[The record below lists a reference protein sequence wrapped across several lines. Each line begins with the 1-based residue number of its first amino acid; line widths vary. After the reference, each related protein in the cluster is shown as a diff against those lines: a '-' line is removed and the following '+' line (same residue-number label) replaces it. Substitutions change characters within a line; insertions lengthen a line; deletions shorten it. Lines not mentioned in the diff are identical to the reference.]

1 MLRSVM
7 RAPVWIV
14 VLGAALSGCAPGA
27 GADLPGLVHHR
38 PGEADT
44 GSVAGT
50 PDSGADDTGSAAD
63 GAISVDVR
71 PYGPDLPLTLVF
83 DVEAAGLRSAALW
96 LEADGETL
104 GPYTATGD
112 GAATIFAWGFPPE
125 TPVSAR
131 VVVTDADGGTR
142 EGAREARI
150 PAVSALFPLPT
161 GGPAPG
167 AAPLDGA
174 LLLSVMAPGPGGT
187 EPPPGHVLLVDG
199 RGRVR
204 WAARTHQSLP
214 SRVRVEAD
222 GDGVVLLGNIIE
234 TVGTDGARAV
244 VSGAAHHDFVEPEPG
259 VYAVLVQEPVTDET
273 GAVVDT
279 TDRLVE
285 RTADG
290 RERVVFSVS
299 AHLDALGLV
308 PGEPRRQGLDLTHA
322 NALAFV
328 PERGVYLISLTS
340 LPAVIA
346 VDRQTGALRGV
357 VDLRG
362 RVGGGYVG
370 VEKPAFA
377 HEIVPYDGGFYW
389 FVNETTESTCAGIL
403 QVEWGYDGGAAVGD
417 MVVRDPDCSRS
428 FVYGGVIDTPSGLLA
443 TYATSGEV
451 VLHTPTGAVAWELH
465 VPFGA
470 VLGYGAWL
478 PSVHALR

>member
-1 MLRSVM
+1 MQRSVM
-7 RAPVWIV
+7 RVPGWT
-14 VLGAALSGCAPGA
+14 AALGCVWMGCAPGA
-27 GADLPGLVHHR
+27 RVDQAGLVHHR
-38 PGEADT
+38 PVAADT
-44 GSVAGT
+44 GEAAGT
-50 PDSGADDTGSAAD
+50 PDSGAADTGGDAS
-63 GAISVDVR
+63 GAVAVAVR
-71 PYGPDLPLTLVF
+71 PYGPDLPLSLVF
-83 DVEAAGLRSAALW
+83 EVESAGLRSAALW
-96 LEADGETL
+96 LEAGGETV

-112 GAATIFAWGFPPE
+112 GAATIVAWGFPPE
-125 TPVSAR
+125 TPVAAR

-142 EGAREARI
+142 EAWRDALI

-161 GGPAPG
+161 GGPSPG

-174 LLLSVMAPGPGGT
+174 LLLSVMAPWPGGA

-199 RGRVR
+199 LGRVR
-204 WAARTHQSLP
+204 WAARTHQPLP

-222 GDGVVLLGNIIE
+222 GDGVVLLGSIIE
-234 TVGTDGARAV
+234 TIATDGARGV

-259 VYAVLVQEPVTDET
+259 VYAVLMQEPITDVT

-290 RERVVFSVS
+290 RERVIFSVS

-377 HEIVPYDGGFYW
+377 HEIVPHDSGFYW

-403 QVEWGYDGGAAVGD
+403 RVEWGYDSGPAVGD

-428 FVYGGVIDTPSGLLA
+428 FVYGGAIDTPSGLLA

-451 VLHTPTGAVAWELH
+451 VLHTPAGGVAWELH

-478 PSVHALR
+478 PSVDALR